1 VKGGGPDGQAYMM
14 NLTETERKLIE
25 RYRASLQG
33 GEEGGEAGGN
43 GVEGDGGG
51 AWNFVPTQ
59 HVRSRSLPRVC
70 VCVCARVCVCVCVC
84 VCQRACVHL

>member
-1 VKGGGPDGQAYMM
+1 MM

-84 VCQRACVHL
+84 VSTCMRASVDTDMQM